1 MEIVK
6 STERVFATADEA
18 MDRAEAEF
26 VHFQQLFLSVMDENP
41 DLSYEAV
48 NELVEYEHPTF
59 INENDQA
66 LYDNA
71 AYVVALSQVL
81 AVL

>member
-1 MEIVK
+1 M
-6 STERVFATADEA
+6 ATLTVETA

-26 VHFQQLFLSVMDENP
+26 LKFQGLFYTEMGNHPE
-41 DLSYEAV
+41 LSYDE
-48 NELVEYEHPTF
+48 
-59 INENDQA
+59 INERVVYTHPEFEDEDDQA

-81 AVL
+81 SVL